1 MKKVLLTT
9 ASILLTTAAFA
20 QQPPQ
25 ADAAFMQ
32 HAIGA
37 LQAQRN
43 TALDAQAASEAKL
56 AGVTEE
62 LNQAKLKIKGLEDKL
77 NPPEKAE
84 DKK

>member
-1 MKKVLLTT
+1 MKK
-9 ASILLTTAAFA
+9 ILLTSAFVLMTSSAFA

-25 ADAAFMQ
+25 ADTAFMQ
-32 HAIGA
+32 RAISA

-43 TALDAQAASEAKL
+43 AALDTQAASEAKL
-56 AGVTEE
+56 AGLTED
-62 LNQAKLKIKGLEDKL
+62 LAKANLKIKGLEDKL